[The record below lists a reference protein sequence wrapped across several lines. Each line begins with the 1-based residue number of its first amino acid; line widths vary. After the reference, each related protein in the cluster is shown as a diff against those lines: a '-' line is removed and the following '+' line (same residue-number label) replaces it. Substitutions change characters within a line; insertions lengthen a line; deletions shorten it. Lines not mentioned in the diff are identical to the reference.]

1 MGDVASVSLPARGD
15 VLSPRAG
22 TIVPRGLRGRQRL
35 AGNPRTARATTARGR
50 PAGNE
55 GARAAHR
62 LGRRPGCHSCT
73 LTQGFSFRAVPSGIG
88 DTYQSDRIPIRGPLA
103 TEGYSRNQ
111 SLPAQKQGDASSP
124 GTGQGDA
131 SSDTGKGER
140 GMDFGKKREYPKVEL

>member
-1 MGDVASVSLPARGD
+1 
-15 VLSPRAG
+15 
-22 TIVPRGLRGRQRL
+22 PRGLRGRQRL
-35 AGNPRTARATTARGR
+35 TGNPRTARATTARGR

-62 LGRRPGCHSCT
+62 LGRRP
-73 LTQGFSFRAVPSGIG
+73 AVPPGIG

-124 GTGQGDA
+124 STGQGDA